1 MKYIDFCTYVHGTK
15 QEETTGGR
23 CLHPA
28 AYQLLGG
35 RPASTPALVRRDTRR
50 RVLAVAA
57 QIGRGTGRREI
68 DVRGA
73 VGCVDKKRRSS
84 IRRGVV

>member
-28 AYQLLGG
+28 AYQLLAEVMRGGGG
-35 RPASTPALVRRDTRR
+35 RNEPAAWRE
-50 RVLAVAA
+50 AA
-57 QIGRGTGRREI
+57 GRKDRTG
-68 DVRGA
+68 A
-73 VGCVDKKRRSS
+73 QT
-84 IRRGVV
+84 